1 MNTAACCRCCSRV
14 TCWTAA
20 DNDKFFIDVHG
31 IDDTG
36 TVVVVV
42 VVVVDEVVV
51 GSPKTGN
58 VVVGT
63 GTLFGQ

>member
-1 MNTAACCRCCSRV
+1 MPR
-14 TCWTAA
+14 WTAA
-20 DNDKFFIDVHG
+20 DNHEFFIDVHG

-36 TVVVVV
+36 SVVAVA

-51 GSPKTGN
+51 DSPKTGN

-63 GTLFGQ
+63 GTLFGQYLEGYPY